1 MACQQSWQ
9 HVWSC
14 AHTYQQPTEPF
25 AHCQA
30 PACDDC
36 NTHSSELPK
45 EGTCNHAAGPAST
58 CPALCRYAGYCDI
71 NFFSTTLSRF
81 RAILQH
87 QWCLMG
93 NVICYWQLLGLA
105 SSCRLIMLLVFE
117 LLNSG
122 LHASTRQLTSL
133 HTACMHR
140 QGSEQV
146 CIMNHKPTEDCY

>member
-1 MACQQSWQ
+1 MSYQDSKLDLIHQ
-9 HVWSC
+9 HYAVLCLISYSILKNGFRHASKGTW
-14 AHTYQQPTEPF
+14 H
-25 AHCQA
+25 
-30 PACDDC
+30 
-36 NTHSSELPK
+36 SELPK

-93 NVICYWQLLGLA
+93 NVICYWILLGLA
-105 SSCRLIMLLVFE
+105 SSCRLIVLLVFE